1 MLSVRCILGCI
12 QPAAGRV
19 VEMACARS
27 TSSTI
32 LDARKR
38 TREERPEAGPSDAR
52 IEQQHRIAPLQ
63 ELSYPQKLAIQRP
76 PPHPAMWHPASST
89 ASTHEPRPVLHP
101 VRTLPAAQPPMRQP
115 PLGGPSLG
123 SQGGRVSQ
131 AAAAQRHIFVGAVDP
146 AAATCFTGLNACSTS
161 ASVAAA
167 ATQAAQAATAAA
179 ASQEAQADQAAAAA
193 DQANQALGQ
202 AEGAEGDAQFFEA
215 CGDAVLE
222 LGDQLVVT
230 RLHGRTAFGFTPRE
244 VVGASIMA
252 LLPPG
257 DHQPFAQTAQALL
270 AMVAGRAVPSLAA
283 VAGPHAVRVLH
294 RVRCRNAATPPM
306 VELVHV
312 DSIITAM
319 RSTQAGIPPKL
330 TIASRCAYHQPAQ
343 RATGSFSAFP
353 SGYIPRR

>member
-1 MLSVRCILGCI
+1 M
-12 QPAAGRV
+12 

-27 TSSTI
+27 TSPTI

-101 VRTLPAAQPPMRQP
+101 VRTLPVAQPPIRQP
-115 PLGGPSLG
+115 PLGGPSLV

-131 AAAAQRHIFVGAVDP
+131 AAAAQRHIFVRAVDP

-161 ASVAAA
+161 ASV
-167 ATQAAQAATAAA
+167 
-179 ASQEAQADQAAAAA
+179 AAA

-257 DHQPFAQTAQALL
+257 DHQPFVQTAQALL